1 MVISCDLCNYIPH
14 YYYYY
19 GIATGALH
27 TANQCIP
34 CPESNWLVKLIRF
47 IDIRFR
53 QSFLLCATVGQRGH
67 TTQSESKFLCNCR
80 PIRTTMGLCD
90 YWPRYCERQR
100 NGGRR
105 RILEGMPIILKLL
118 TGHLQ
123 IQRPIGGLCWP
134 ISLRWTNRINCNWY
148 SRVFE
153 CVVHVF

>member
-1 MVISCDLCNYIPH
+1 MIYAITFHIITIIMVLPLVHCTLPTNASHVLSP
-14 YYYYY
+14 
-19 GIATGALH
+19 TGSLNWFALS
-27 TANQCIP
+27 TSGSDRA
-34 CPESNWLVKLIRF
+34 SFSVLLLVKE
-47 IDIRFR
+47 
-53 QSFLLCATVGQRGH
+53 ATQHR
-67 TTQSESKFLCNCR
+67 ESKFLCNCR

-123 IQRPIGGLCWP
+123 IQRPIGGLCRP

>member
-1 MVISCDLCNYIPH
+1 MIYAITFHIITIIMVLPLVHCTLPTNASHVQSPTDSLNWF
-14 YYYYY
+14 
-19 GIATGALH
+19 ALS
-27 TANQCIP
+27 TSGSDRA
-34 CPESNWLVKLIRF
+34 SFSVLLLVKEATQHRE
-47 IDIRFR
+47 RA
-53 QSFLLCATVGQRGH
+53 SFYVIVDQFAPQWDYAT
-67 TTQSESKFLCNCR
+67 T
-80 PIRTTMGLCD
+80 GLD
-90 YWPRYCERQR
+90 TVKGKG